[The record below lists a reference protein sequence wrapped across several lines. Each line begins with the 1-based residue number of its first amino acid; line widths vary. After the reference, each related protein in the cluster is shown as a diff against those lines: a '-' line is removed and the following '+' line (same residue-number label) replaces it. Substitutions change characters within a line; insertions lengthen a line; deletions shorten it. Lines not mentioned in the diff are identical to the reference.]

1 MATKKEPANEQE
13 QMDKAVGTADAA
25 REAEEI
31 IAQARAEADKILAD
45 AKAAAVAQAEAPA
58 PSPAPAASRDEELV
72 PIRLFKDNER
82 YKDDVFVA
90 VNGERVQ
97 IRRGETVRIK
107 RKFAQVLEQ
116 SMRQDTATARLM
128 EQKAAEYEANAK
140 ALNLYPPGGRT
151 TEYSKSANTQAAA
164 TRRGKA
170 RRTCPLCPCRAFSE
184 RRDCHGQNH
193 PSHRER

>member
-25 REAEEI
+25 RESEEI

-140 ALNLYPPGGRT
+140 ALNL
-151 TEYSKSANTQAAA
+151 
-164 TRRGKA
+164 
-170 RRTCPLCPCRAFSE
+170 
-184 RRDCHGQNH
+184 
-193 PSHRER
+193 

>member
-58 PSPAPAASRDEELV
+58 PAPAASLDEELV

-140 ALNLYPPGGRT
+140 ALNL
-151 TEYSKSANTQAAA
+151 
-164 TRRGKA
+164 
-170 RRTCPLCPCRAFSE
+170 
-184 RRDCHGQNH
+184 
-193 PSHRER
+193 

>member
-1 MATKKEPANEQE
+1 MATKKEPTNEQE

-140 ALNLYPPGGRT
+140 ALNL
-151 TEYSKSANTQAAA
+151 
-164 TRRGKA
+164 
-170 RRTCPLCPCRAFSE
+170 
-184 RRDCHGQNH
+184 
-193 PSHRER
+193 

>member
-58 PSPAPAASRDEELV
+58 PSPAPSTSRDEELV

-140 ALNLYPPGGRT
+140 ALNL
-151 TEYSKSANTQAAA
+151 
-164 TRRGKA
+164 
-170 RRTCPLCPCRAFSE
+170 
-184 RRDCHGQNH
+184 
-193 PSHRER
+193 

>member
-58 PSPAPAASRDEELV
+58 PSPAPATSRDEELV

-97 IRRGETVRIK
+97 IRRGETVHIK

-140 ALNLYPPGGRT
+140 ALNL
-151 TEYSKSANTQAAA
+151 
-164 TRRGKA
+164 
-170 RRTCPLCPCRAFSE
+170 
-184 RRDCHGQNH
+184 
-193 PSHRER
+193 

>member
-1 MATKKEPANEQE
+1 MN
-13 QMDKAVGTADAA
+13 DK
-25 REAEEI
+25 
-31 IAQARAEADKILAD
+31 
-45 AKAAAVAQAEAPA
+45 
-58 PSPAPAASRDEELV
+58 ELV
-72 PIRLFKDNER
+72 SRMQHGDMQAFDELYER

-140 ALNLYPPGGRT
+140 ALNL
-151 TEYSKSANTQAAA
+151 
-164 TRRGKA
+164 
-170 RRTCPLCPCRAFSE
+170 
-184 RRDCHGQNH
+184 
-193 PSHRER
+193 

>member
-1 MATKKEPANEQE
+1 MATKKVPAPEPE

-58 PSPAPAASRDEELV
+58 PSPAPATSRDEELV

-140 ALNLYPPGGRT
+140 ALNL
-151 TEYSKSANTQAAA
+151 
-164 TRRGKA
+164 
-170 RRTCPLCPCRAFSE
+170 
-184 RRDCHGQNH
+184 
-193 PSHRER
+193 

>member
-116 SMRQDTATARLM
+116 SMRQDTDTARLM

-140 ALNLYPPGGRT
+140 ALNL
-151 TEYSKSANTQAAA
+151 
-164 TRRGKA
+164 
-170 RRTCPLCPCRAFSE
+170 
-184 RRDCHGQNH
+184 
-193 PSHRER
+193 

>member
-1 MATKKEPANEQE
+1 MATKKEPAPGQE

-58 PSPAPAASRDEELV
+58 PSPAPATSRDEELV
-72 PIRLFKDNER
+72 PIRLFKDNDK

-140 ALNLYPPGGRT
+140 ALNL
-151 TEYSKSANTQAAA
+151 
-164 TRRGKA
+164 
-170 RRTCPLCPCRAFSE
+170 
-184 RRDCHGQNH
+184 
-193 PSHRER
+193 

>member
-58 PSPAPAASRDEELV
+58 PSPAPAASWDEELV
-72 PIRLFKDNER
+72 PIRLFKDSER

-140 ALNLYPPGGRT
+140 ALNL
-151 TEYSKSANTQAAA
+151 
-164 TRRGKA
+164 
-170 RRTCPLCPCRAFSE
+170 
-184 RRDCHGQNH
+184 
-193 PSHRER
+193 

>member
-72 PIRLFKDNER
+72 PILLFKDNER

-140 ALNLYPPGGRT
+140 ALNL
-151 TEYSKSANTQAAA
+151 
-164 TRRGKA
+164 
-170 RRTCPLCPCRAFSE
+170 
-184 RRDCHGQNH
+184 
-193 PSHRER
+193 

>member
-128 EQKAAEYEANAK
+128 EQKAAKNEANAK
-140 ALNLYPPGGRT
+140 ALNL
-151 TEYSKSANTQAAA
+151 
-164 TRRGKA
+164 
-170 RRTCPLCPCRAFSE
+170 
-184 RRDCHGQNH
+184 
-193 PSHRER
+193 

>member
-1 MATKKEPANEQE
+1 MAE
-13 QMDKAVGTADAA
+13 AVGTADAA
-25 REAEEI
+25 REPEET
-31 IAQARAEADKILAD
+31 IAQARAEADKILAA

-58 PSPAPAASRDEELV
+58 PSPAPATSRDEELV

-107 RKFAQVLEQ
+107 RKFAQVLVQ

-140 ALNLYPPGGRT
+140 ALNL
-151 TEYSKSANTQAAA
+151 
-164 TRRGKA
+164 
-170 RRTCPLCPCRAFSE
+170 
-184 RRDCHGQNH
+184 
-193 PSHRER
+193 

>member
-45 AKAAAVAQAEAPA
+45 AKAAAVAQEEAPA

-140 ALNLYPPGGRT
+140 ALNL
-151 TEYSKSANTQAAA
+151 
-164 TRRGKA
+164 
-170 RRTCPLCPCRAFSE
+170 
-184 RRDCHGQNH
+184 
-193 PSHRER
+193 

>member
-90 VNGERVQ
+90 VNGERVHQ
-97 IRRGETVRIK
+97 
-107 RKFAQVLEQ
+107 
-116 SMRQDTATARLM
+116 
-128 EQKAAEYEANAK
+128 
-140 ALNLYPPGGRT
+140 
-151 TEYSKSANTQAAA
+151 
-164 TRRGKA
+164 
-170 RRTCPLCPCRAFSE
+170 
-184 RRDCHGQNH
+184 
-193 PSHRER
+193 

>member
-13 QMDKAVGTADAA
+13 QMDKAVGTADAD

-58 PSPAPAASRDEELV
+58 PSPAPATSRDEELV

-140 ALNLYPPGGRT
+140 ALNL
-151 TEYSKSANTQAAA
+151 
-164 TRRGKA
+164 
-170 RRTCPLCPCRAFSE
+170 
-184 RRDCHGQNH
+184 
-193 PSHRER
+193 

>member
-31 IAQARAEADKILAD
+31 IAQARAEADKILAE
-45 AKAAAVAQAEAPA
+45 AKAAAVAQAAAPA

-140 ALNLYPPGGRT
+140 ALNL
-151 TEYSKSANTQAAA
+151 
-164 TRRGKA
+164 
-170 RRTCPLCPCRAFSE
+170 
-184 RRDCHGQNH
+184 
-193 PSHRER
+193 

>member
-140 ALNLYPPGGRT
+140 ALNL
-151 TEYSKSANTQAAA
+151 
-164 TRRGKA
+164 
-170 RRTCPLCPCRAFSE
+170 
-184 RRDCHGQNH
+184 
-193 PSHRER
+193 

>member
-1 MATKKEPANEQE
+1 MATKKETANEQE

-58 PSPAPAASRDEELV
+58 PSPAPATSRDEELV

-140 ALNLYPPGGRT
+140 ALNL
-151 TEYSKSANTQAAA
+151 
-164 TRRGKA
+164 
-170 RRTCPLCPCRAFSE
+170 
-184 RRDCHGQNH
+184 
-193 PSHRER
+193 

>member
-58 PSPAPAASRDEELV
+58 SPAPAASRDEELV

-140 ALNLYPPGGRT
+140 ALNL
-151 TEYSKSANTQAAA
+151 
-164 TRRGKA
+164 
-170 RRTCPLCPCRAFSE
+170 
-184 RRDCHGQNH
+184 
-193 PSHRER
+193 